1 MQGIEIPPGAPVIRL
16 GFLPYQARLI
26 LSNKPFLALIGGT
39 GTGKTYFLPRWL
51 YIKMGENPGEEWI
64 VSAPTREM
72 LKRNPIKYIRK
83 FFDENGIGY
92 EFNKADL
99 VMEVKNLGVIY
110 FISAETP
117 DRMQGIHAK
126 GIAGD
131 EAGLFDRLWWDTAV
145 QRIAYKKGQILLTTT
160 PYSHNWLKT
169 EVWDRWIAGDPNFH
183 VENPSSL
190 DNPYYPRQEYE
201 RAKRTLPEWK
211 FKMLFEGKFTKPA
224 GLIYDD
230 YETVE
235 PFDIPESWYRFGGVD
250 FGFNNP
256 FAVIW
261 LAENPQTGEIYAYKE
276 FKRSGLTVDDMEKVL
291 KKEKCSVYYGD
302 PASKETLETLKS
314 RGINIRPAKKDVL
327 AGISFVQSLFKSRK
341 LKVFRNLV
349 YTLDELNS
357 YQWETDR
364 TGEILDKPRKEND
377 HLCDA
382 LRYSVFTYSSD
393 KPAVPSVRPAGAKRF
408 TSRIFR
414 RF

>member
-1 MQGIEIPPGAPVIRL
+1 MKLKTPSKIQINLLIYQKKLLVSQK
-16 GFLPYQARLI
+16 PY
-26 LSNKPFLALIGGT
+26 LALIGGT
-39 GTGKTYFLPRWL
+39 GCGKTYFLPRWL
-51 YIKMGENPGEEWI
+51 YVRMCQNPNEEWI

-72 LKRNPIKYIRK
+72 VKRNPIKYIKK
-83 FFDENGIGY
+83 FFDENGIKY

-99 VMEVKNLGVIY
+99 VMEVRGLGTIY

-126 GIAGD
+126 GIVGD

-169 EVWDRWIAGDPNFH
+169 EVWDKWIEGNPAFH

-190 DNPYYPRQEYE
+190 DNPFYPREEYE

-224 GLIYDD
+224 GLIYDN

-235 PFDIPESWYRFGGVD
+235 PFPIPESWYRFGGVD

-261 LAENPQTGEIYAYKE
+261 LAENPETGEIYAYKE
-276 FKRSGLTVDDMEKVL
+276 FKKSGLTVDDMEKVL

-302 PASKETLETLKS
+302 PASKETLETLRA

-341 LKVFRNLV
+341 LKIFKNLI
-349 YTLDELNS
+349 YTIDELNS

-377 HLCDA
+377 HIMDS
-382 LRYSVFTYSSD
+382 LRYSVFTYYSD
-393 KPAVPSVRPAGAKRF
+393 KPSTPKVRPVGAKRL
-408 TSRIFR
+408 TSRMFR